1 MMMQPE
7 DTWLNND
14 HVNHSNWKEVVP
26 KLYKYCYFL
35 TKNKWDG
42 EDIAQE
48 TLYKA
53 LMNYRNHDEWSS
65 ALLHKIAYHHW
76 IDQIRKRERE
86 ALFSEIE
93 IQEKTDDGSEMCSE
107 LIENLSNKLT
117 PKQLVTFVLKE
128 AFQYK
133 ISEIA
138 ILLNMSETGVKA
150 LLNRT
155 RSRINEL
162 STTGIKSYWTD
173 HMYEKLYPVLVHSLN
188 TQDPA
193 ALIQLLPI
201 LSFSTTGSSKTP
213 SASSS
218 NVLSMAA

>member
-1 MMMQPE
+1 MQME
-7 DTWLNND
+7 DSLIKKD
-14 HVNHSNWKEVVP
+14 QVNHRNLKEVVP

-48 TLYKA
+48 TIYKA
-53 LMNYRNHDEWSS
+53 LTNYRDHDVWSS
-65 ALLHKIAYHHW
+65 ALLHKMAYHLW
-76 IDQIRKRERE
+76 IDQIRKREKD
-86 ALFSEIE
+86 ALFSEIDIE
-93 IQEKTDDGSEMCSE
+93 DKTNTANELCSE
-107 LIENLSNKLT
+107 LIESLSHQLT

-128 AFQYK
+128 SFQYK

-138 ILLNMSETGVKA
+138 VLLDMSETGVKA

-155 RSRINEL
+155 RTRMKKL
-162 STTGIKSYWTD
+162 SNTGIESYWTD
-173 HMYEKLYPVLVHSLN
+173 EMYDTLYPVLMHSLN

-193 ALIQLLPI
+193 TLIQLLPI
-201 LSFSTTGSSKTP
+201 ISLSISISSKTP
-213 SASSS
+213 SVSPS